1 MNVKKLL
8 VLLVPAAALLL
19 GAACGGASSAAQSR
33 TSTAT
38 GSNFTAPAGQAPAG
52 QAGAAQPAR
61 GDVLPPQPG
70 PTLPEGPRVQRTASL
85 TLEVANGRFDASL
98 DRVIA
103 LMRNEGGYI
112 SGSQADADDARRL
125 RSGQVTFQVPASK
138 FDDVLAGLKRLGT
151 AQSIRIGGND
161 VSLQYVD
168 LQARLRNT
176 QAQEDAMRALLQQA
190 RSVNEIIQ
198 IQNQLGQITGQ
209 KEQIEGQ
216 LAFLDHSTTYA
227 TVTVTIREAA
237 ASASSDE
244 WGLAT
249 AGSQALH
256 NFVNTVN
263 VVLVVLGA
271 VTPLLVVGLG
281 AGLVGW
287 RVRQRMRQSK
297 TAPSLSGRAS
307 TE

>member
-8 VLLVPAAALLL
+8 VLLVPAATLLL
-19 GAACGGASSAAQSR
+19 AGAACGGASSAAQGR
-33 TSTAT
+33 AAT
-38 GSNFTAPAGQAPAG
+38 MTGNNVTAPAGA
-52 QAGAAQPAR
+52 AGAAKPAS
-61 GDVLPPQPG
+61 GDVLPPPPG
-70 PTLPEGPRVQRTASL
+70 PALPEGPRVQRTASL

-98 DRVIA
+98 DRVTA

-125 RSGQVTFQVPASK
+125 RSGQVTFQVPAGR

-151 AQSIRIGGND
+151 AQSIRISGND

-190 RSVNEIIQ
+190 RSVNDIIQ

-237 ASASSDE
+237 AAASGDE
-244 WGLAT
+244 WGLVT
-249 AGSQALH
+249 AGGQALH

-263 VVLVVLGA
+263 VVLVVMGA
-271 VTPLLVVGLG
+271 VAPLLVAGLG
-281 AGLVGW
+281 AGLIGW
-287 RVRQRMRQSK
+287 RIRQRTRQSK
-297 TAPSLSGRAS
+297 AAS
-307 TE
+307 PLPGGAFTE

>member
-8 VLLVPAAALLL
+8 VLLVPAATLLL
-19 GAACGGASSAAQSR
+19 GAACGGASSVAQGRASV
-33 TSTAT
+33 AT
-38 GSNFTAPAGQAPAG
+38 GNLTSPGG

-61 GDVLPPQPG
+61 SDVLQPQPA

-85 TLEVANGRFDASL
+85 TLEVANGRFDATL

-125 RSGQVTFQVPASK
+125 RSGQVTFQAPAVK

-151 AQSIRIGGND
+151 AQSIRISGND

-176 QAQEDAMRALLQQA
+176 RAQEDAMRTLLQQA

-249 AGSQALH
+249 AGGQALH
-256 NFVNTVN
+256 NFVNTVS

-271 VTPLLVVGLG
+271 VAPLLVVGLG

-287 RVRQRMRQSK
+287 RVVRQRTWQSK
-297 TAPSLSGRAS
+297 AASPPSGGAAA
-307 TE
+307 E

>member
-8 VLLVPAAALLL
+8 VLLVPATTLLL
-19 GAACGGASSAAQSR
+19 GAACGGASSATQGRA
-33 TSTAT
+33 STTTAN
-38 GSNFTAPAGQAPAG
+38 NFTAPAGQAGAG
-52 QAGAAQPAR
+52 QPAR
-61 GDVLPPQPG
+61 NDVLAPQPG

-103 LMRNEGGYI
+103 LMRSEGGYI

-125 RSGQVTFQVPASK
+125 RSGQVTFQVPTGK
-138 FDDVLAGLKRLGT
+138 FDDVLAGLKSLGT

-190 RSVNEIIQ
+190 RSVNDIIQ

-237 ASASSDE
+237 ASASADE
-244 WGLAT
+244 WGLVT

-256 NFVNTVN
+256 NLVNTVN

-271 VTPLLVVGLG
+271 IAPLLVVGLG

-287 RVRQRMRQSK
+287 RVRQRTRQSK
-297 TAPSLSGRAS
+297 AASQLSGGAS